1 LYRLAHIIEE
11 AMKVFDMSTMPV
23 TKIEFI
29 RVLCMQSTAA
39 GRAEEITKAD
49 AEAVLGLNHL
59 ISGAPYDCKT
69 PPQEKLL

>member
-11 AMKVFDMSTMPV
+11 TMKAFDMSKMPV

-29 RVLCMQSTAA
+29 RAVCMQGA

-49 AEAVLGLNHL
+49 VEALLGLNDL
-59 ISGAPYDCKT
+59 ISGAPYDSKT

>member
-11 AMKVFDMSTMPV
+11 TMKAFDMPKMAV

-29 RVLCMQSTAA
+29 RAVCMQTAAA

-49 AEAVLGLNHL
+49 VEALLGLNDL
-59 ISGAPYDCKT
+59 ISGAPYDSKT